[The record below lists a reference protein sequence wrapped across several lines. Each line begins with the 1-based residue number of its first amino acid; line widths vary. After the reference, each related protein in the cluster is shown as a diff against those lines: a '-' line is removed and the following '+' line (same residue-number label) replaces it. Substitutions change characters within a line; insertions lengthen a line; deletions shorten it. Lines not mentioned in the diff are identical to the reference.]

1 MKIRILGFG
10 VLIGILLCSMVVN
23 AEEYDRKGEE
33 HPLAMERMYSVPH
46 KIYGRKKNRNRIR
59 RVYGKFQLPPDA
71 KVGDIIKTKRGY
83 KQITGIYENGR
94 FRMKNLEKKHTEKRK
109 TKEKR
114 DIIRKQEK
122 KRDKYRYKT
131 NYQEIKNF

>member
-10 VLIGILLCSMVVN
+10 VLIGILLCSIAVN

-33 HPLAMERMYSVPH
+33 SPLAME
-46 KIYGRKKNRNRIR
+46 RKKNRNRIR
-59 RVYGKFQLPPDA
+59 RVYGKYQLPPDA

-94 FRMKNLEKKHTEKRK
+94 FRMKNLEKKHTGKRK
-109 TKEKR
+109 TKEK
-114 DIIRKQEK
+114 
-122 KRDKYRYKT
+122 KRYNQKT
-131 NYQEIKNF
+131 RGKER

>member
-10 VLIGILLCSMVVN
+10 VLIGVLLCSIAVN

-33 HPLAMERMYSVPH
+33 SPLAMERMYSVPH

-59 RVYGKFQLPPDA
+59 RVYGKYQLPPDA

-94 FRMKNLEKKHTEKRK
+94 FRMKNLEKKHTGKRK
-109 TKEKR
+109 TKEK
-114 DIIRKQEK
+114 
-122 KRDKYRYKT
+122 KRYNQKT
-131 NYQEIKNF
+131 RGKER

>member
-10 VLIGILLCSMVVN
+10 VLIGILLCSIAVN
-23 AEEYDRKGEE
+23 V
-33 HPLAMERMYSVPH
+33 MERMYSVPH

-59 RVYGKFQLPPDA
+59 RVYGKYQLPPDA

-94 FRMKNLEKKHTEKRK
+94 FRMKNLEKKHTGKRK
-109 TKEKR
+109 TKEKKR
-114 DIIRKQEK
+114 YNQKIRGK
-122 KRDKYRYKT
+122 KR
-131 NYQEIKNF
+131 

>member
-1 MKIRILGFG
+1 M
-10 VLIGILLCSMVVN
+10 
-23 AEEYDRKGEE
+23 GEKRTE
-33 HPLAMERMYSVPH
+33 TEF
-46 KIYGRKKNRNRIR
+46 R
-59 RVYGKFQLPPDA
+59 RVYGKYQLPPDA

-94 FRMKNLEKKHTEKRK
+94 FQMKNLEKKHTGKRK

-114 DIIRKQEK
+114 DIIRKQEE

-131 NYQEIKNF
+131 NYKEIKNF

>member
-1 MKIRILGFG
+1 MFYENTEGESMRIRKMGLGI
-10 VLIGILLCSMVVN
+10 LIGVILCSVVVN
-23 AEEYDRKGEE
+23 AGEKGKRGTE
-33 HPLAMERMYSVPH
+33 HLSAIERVYGVPH

-109 TKEKR
+109 TKEKKR
-114 DIIRKQEK
+114 YNQKIREK
-122 KRDKYRYKT
+122 KR
-131 NYQEIKNF
+131 

>member
-10 VLIGILLCSMVVN
+10 VLIGILLCSIAVN

-33 HPLAMERMYSVPH
+33 SPLAMERMYSVPH

-59 RVYGKFQLPPDA
+59 RVYGKYQLPPDA

-83 KQITGIYENGR
+83 KGASNAFSTISAPVFSSPESSLAISFTAFAAWI
-94 FRMKNLEKKHTEKRK
+94 
-109 TKEKR
+109 
-114 DIIRKQEK
+114 
-122 KRDKYRYKT
+122 
-131 NYQEIKNF
+131 

>member
-1 MKIRILGFG
+1 MIEIIALRRRMMKIRILGFG
-10 VLIGILLCSMVVN
+10 VLIGILLCSIAVN

-33 HPLAMERMYSVPH
+33 SPLAMERMYSVPH

-59 RVYGKFQLPPDA
+59 RVYGKYQLPPDA

-94 FRMKNLEKKHTEKRK
+94 FRMKK
-109 TKEKR
+109 KR
-114 DIIRKQEK
+114 DIIRKQEE

-131 NYQEIKNF
+131 NYKEIKNF

>member
-10 VLIGILLCSMVVN
+10 VLIGILLCSIAVN

-33 HPLAMERMYSVPH
+33 SPLAMERMYSVPH

-59 RVYGKFQLPPDA
+59 RVYGKYQLPPDA

-94 FRMKNLEKKHTEKRK
+94 FRMKNLEKKHTGKRK
-109 TKEKR
+109 TKEKKR
-114 DIIRKQEK
+114 KREINIDIKQITK
-122 KRDKYRYKT
+122 K
-131 NYQEIKNF
+131 